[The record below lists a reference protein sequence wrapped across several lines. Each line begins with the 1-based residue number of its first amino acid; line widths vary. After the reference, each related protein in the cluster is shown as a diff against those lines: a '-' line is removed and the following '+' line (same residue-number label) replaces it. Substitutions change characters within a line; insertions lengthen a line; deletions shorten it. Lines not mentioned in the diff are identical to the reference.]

1 MAEHAKKTVTLEE
14 HTHVGGVHQATIHP
28 CEHAHIMLKFIN
40 NMQENG
46 IKVEVG
52 MYLFIFLK
60 FFSSVI
66 PTIRYDFTEDVG
78 FAEEDS

>member
-1 MAEHAKKTVTLEE
+1 MAEHAKKTVTLEAHIHE
-14 HTHVGGVHQATIHP
+14 SGPNWVTIHP
-28 CEHAHIMLKFIN
+28 CEHANIMKKFTD
-40 NMQENG
+40 NMIENG

-66 PTIRYDFTEDVG
+66 PTI
-78 FAEEDS
+78 

>member
-1 MAEHAKKTVTLEE
+1 MAEHAKKTVTLEP
-14 HTHVGGVHQATIHP
+14 HTHIGGVHQATIHP
-28 CEHAHIMLKFIN
+28 CEHANIMKKFTD
-40 NMQENG
+40 NMIENG

-66 PTIRYDFTEDVG
+66 PTI
-78 FAEEDS
+78 